1 MKVAEHIT
9 DIEQQLLT
17 VYDDALLCRQYAWWT
32 LQTILNMNKAQLIAA
47 EALVLTGDQQSTI
60 AHWLTELIVHKKP
73 IQYLIGSV
81 PFCDVD
87 ILVELPILIPRPET
101 EEWCA
106 ALIEQLKNLNNQQIT
121 ILDLCCGSGCIA
133 LALARAMPLATVYAV
148 DISPTAI
155 ALTKKNIAHNR
166 VSNIVVVES
175 NLFSAIPG
183 QIKFDLVVTNPPY
196 IAEREWSSLDESVT
210 RWEDKRAL
218 CAPDDGLAI
227 IKQIIEEVPNWIVYN
242 EEIDTRNIP
251 QLVIEIGYQQGPAV
265 CALMRHADYADVKIG
280 KDLEGKDRVVS
291 GSWQK
296 NFLIKE

>member
-1 MKVAEHIT
+1 MRKTIKVAECIT

-32 LQTILNMNKAQLIAA
+32 LQTILKMDKAQLIAVDT
-47 EALVLTGDQQSTI
+47 LVLTDDQQTTI
-60 AHWLTELIVHKKP
+60 AHWLKELIVHKKP

-81 PFCDVD
+81 PFCEVA
-87 ILVELPILIPRPET
+87 ILVEPPILIPRPET

-106 ALIEQLKNLNNQQIT
+106 ALIEQLKHLNNQQIT

-133 LALARAMPLATVYAV
+133 IALAQAVPRATVYAV
-148 DISPTAI
+148 DISPVAI
-155 ALTKKNIAHNR
+155 ALTKKNIAHNG
-166 VSNIVVVES
+166 VKNIFVVES
-175 NLFSAIPG
+175 DLFSAIPREL
-183 QIKFDLVVTNPPY
+183 KFDLVVTNPPY

-218 CAPDDGLAI
+218 CASDEGLAI
-227 IKQIIEEVPNWIVYN
+227 IKKIIEEVPGWIMYN

-251 QLVIEIGYQQGPAV
+251 QLMIEIGYEQGPTV

-280 KDLEGKDRVVS
+280 KDLEGKDRIVA
-291 GSWQK
+291 GSLSRK
-296 NFLIKE
+296 L